1 MHSLSGLVYY
11 PNMEPYT
18 VFNYLLHGI
27 FSPTILFLFIYTF
40 ITSLLTLLA
49 TSCYLHRSQSHRS
62 VYFIPPINH
71 FFRLILWLF
80 TGMNTK
86 EWVSVHRKH
95 HAKCDTPEDPHS
107 PRYFGIKKILLEGA
121 DIYTKAGADKKLL
134 EEYGEDTPNDWLER
148 TIYGK
153 RRKLGIG
160 ITLTAELI
168 LFGLPALIIWSIQ
181 MLVIPIIAAGFI
193 NGIAHV
199 WGYQRYKDGEL
210 RDDGKIFE
218 RIGGALNVPTY
229 GLAVGEEF
237 HNNHHAYMDRYKFSH
252 AWYEFDLSGTII
264 ELLTWIGF
272 AWVPRN
278 KKSTRISDVV

>member
-1 MHSLSGLVYY
+1 
-11 PNMEPYT
+11 
-18 VFNYLLHGI
+18 
-27 FSPTILFLFIYTF
+27 
-40 ITSLLTLLA
+40 
-49 TSCYLHRSQSHRS
+49 
-62 VYFIPPINH
+62 
-71 FFRLILWLF
+71 
-80 TGMNTK
+80 MNTK

-107 PRYFGIKKILLEGA
+107 PLYFGIKKILLEGA

-134 EEYGEDTPNDWLER
+134 EEYGDGTPDDWFER
-148 TIYGK
+148 NVYGA
-153 RRKLGIG
+153 RRKLGIS
-160 ITLTAELI
+160 ITLTIELV

-199 WGYQRYKDGEL
+199 WGYQRYKDGEF
-210 RDDGKIFE
+210 RDDGKVFE

-237 HNNHHAYMDRYKFSH
+237 HNNHHAYMNRYKFSH

-278 KKSTRISDVV
+278 NKSTRTSDVV